1 MAYDEDLV
9 TLNPQCL
16 RYLMNSFLDNKAY
29 ISGKHNDTLMAIKR
43 IQSNSIGVDWIKFI
57 HYGVML
63 FNKNLV
69 WQCFSW
75 SVFNGLDLAPLFYL

>member
-43 IQSNSIGVDWIKFI
+43 MQSNSIGVD
-57 HYGVML
+57 
-63 FNKNLV
+63 
-69 WQCFSW
+69 
-75 SVFNGLDLAPLFYL
+75 